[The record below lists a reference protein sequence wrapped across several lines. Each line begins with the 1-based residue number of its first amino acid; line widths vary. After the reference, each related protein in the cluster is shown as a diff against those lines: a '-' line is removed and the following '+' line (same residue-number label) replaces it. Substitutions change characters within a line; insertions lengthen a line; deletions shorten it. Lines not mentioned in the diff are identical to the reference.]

1 MKKVV
6 SALLLALSF
15 SAAITSIPLYAE
27 AGSVRVPVGQT
38 SYSGVT
44 PKKGQTKDQVEAQF
58 GSPNS
63 THGPNGNPPIYYWEY
78 EDFTV
83 YFEASH
89 VIHSVIKKR

>member
-6 SALLLALSF
+6 SALFLTLSV
-15 SAAITSIPLYAE
+15 SAATISTQLYAE
-27 AGSVRVPVGQT
+27 SIRVPVGQN

-58 GSPNS
+58 GSANS

-78 EDFTV
+78 DDFTV
-83 YFEASH
+83 YFEADH

>member
-6 SALLLALSF
+6 SALFLTLSF
-15 SAAITSIPLYAE
+15 SAATISTPLYAE
-27 AGSVRVPVGQT
+27 SIRVPVGQS
-38 SYSGVT
+38 SYNGVT

-83 YFEASH
+83 YFEANH